1 MGSCE
6 LRRLISQKTRNE
18 AFVKNK
24 AELVGLAANARIGEE
39 IKLISKANKHQ
50 SPMAGTGIPHTS
62 RLRLQK
68 ILVSSEATKY
78 RLPEQPGQ
86 RVPAILASACVL
98 SLEAR
103 LFSSLEH
110 RTLK

>member
-50 SPMAGTGIPHTS
+50 SPMAGKLTNGVQLGRKPTLTHHQGDACARGGVLAGHIVG
-62 RLRLQK
+62 K
-68 ILVSSEATKY
+68 N
-78 RLPEQPGQ
+78 PGK
-86 RVPAILASACVL
+86 VMA
-98 SLEAR
+98 
-103 LFSSLEH
+103 
-110 RTLK
+110 